1 MASRTILHVGTMKS
15 GTTHVQSR
23 LFTNQQALRQVG
35 VLVPGR
41 KWGDQ
46 ARGVSDLLR
55 IQRRGPRRARGHWQ
69 KIVDEIDSHP
79 GTAVVSM
86 EFLGPST
93 PGVIAGICGS
103 LTNVEAVITVRDLN
117 RTLAAMWQETIQN
130 GSQWGFRDYLDSAE
144 TSRPGVWPPTDD
156 RPPPGRAFWRQ
167 QDVVRMAR
175 DWQAEA
181 PVTIVTVPPPGAS
194 RSLLWQRFCSVLG
207 VPMDGWDEAR
217 KSNESIGAESAVLL
231 RALNEALKQRGL
243 ANKSTKGV
251 RKYYLAKRVLAGRKE
266 HESSIGLPVAPWVEE
281 EAHRMM
287 EELEAL
293 EPRLLG
299 DLAELEP
306 VPVPGVDPTHV
317 DPRGVVA
324 AGVEALVGLLVQQA
338 EDRAPQ

>member
-1 MASRTILHVGTMKS
+1 MKS

-23 LFTNQQALRQVG
+23 LFTNQHALREVG

-41 KWGDQ
+41 WWGDQ
-46 ARGVSDLLR
+46 AKGVSDLLR

-69 KIVDEIDSHP
+69 QIADQIDTHP

-93 PGVIAGICGS
+93 PRVIAGICES
-103 LTNVEAVITVRDLN
+103 LENVEAVITVRDLN

-130 GSQWGFRDYLDSAE
+130 GSPWGYRDYLDSAE
-144 TSRPGVWPPTDD
+144 TGRPGVWPATDD

-194 RSLLWQRFCSVLG
+194 RSLLWQRFCTVLG
-207 VPMDGWDEAR
+207 VPLEGWDEAR

-231 RALNEALKQRGL
+231 RELNGALKERGL

-251 RKYYLAKRVLAGRKE
+251 RKYYLAKRVLAKRKE

-287 EELEAL
+287 EELKAL
-293 EPRLLG
+293 GPTLVG
-299 DLAELEP
+299 DYAELEP
-306 VPVPGVDPTHV
+306 VPVAGVDPADV
-317 DPRGVVA
+317 DPTAVVA
-324 AGVEALVGLLVQQA
+324 AGVEALVGMLTHERDGGTA
-338 EDRAPQ
+338 R